1 MESEKLSQDES
12 NSNQNDISNDK
23 LKSIKSMEAKEISQ
37 DKNEN
42 NLSKANFIN
51 IKSKY
56 ILSKIYDN
64 LGKKKKLNIVKYNKK
79 LQNRLNLNIKDY
91 EQYCEIEIEIIPC
104 DGKYGNIFNINEKNK
119 IYYHIYFNDNKEEIK
134 NKYNIRKKDKVNKV
148 KIIIDYQVMS
158 FKNLFKNCLFINSIT
173 FKKFSRINITDMSFM
188 FYKCLALKELNLSNF
203 NTNNVTNMSYMFWG
217 CESLE
222 ELNLSNFNTNNVVD
236 MRAMFYECYSL
247 KELNLSNFNVNNVTE
262 MRGMFS
268 GCTEQF
274 QNKIKAK
281 YKNIK
286 EEAFHQLY

>member
-23 LKSIKSMEAKEISQ
+23 LKSIKSMEAKDISQ

-79 LQNRLNLNIKDY
+79 LQNRLSLNIKDY

-158 FKNLFKNCLFINSIT
+158 FKNLFKNCNCIDSIN
-173 FKKFSRINITDMSFM
+173 FKKFYRNNINNI
-188 FYKCLALKELNLSNF
+188 
-203 NTNNVTNMSYMFWG
+203 SYMFYG
-217 CESLE
+217 CS
-222 ELNLSNFNTNNVVD
+222 
-236 MRAMFYECYSL
+236 SL
-247 KELNLSNFNVNNVTE
+247 KE
-262 MRGMFS
+262 M
-268 GCTEQF
+268 
-274 QNKIKAK
+274 
-281 YKNIK
+281 
-286 EEAFHQLY
+286 